1 MLENNKQTIDKVGD
15 SAHVNQAGRD
25 VIINSGLQVSDVV
38 PIVKAMVQS
47 ELALYQQQAENTA
60 QKRFEVF
67 AQSLESAIA
76 DKVADK
82 VGRFN
87 EPAMQFAARE
97 AAIGYIKTGEFSDRE
112 ALIDLLIERVKEK
125 EHSSNQMLIDEAIK
139 ILPKLSKESLA
150 TLTLLAYRNLLLTQ
164 GVVQTLEKW
173 FKSICPILELLPTIT
188 KLDIA
193 CLSQADCVTGIVG
206 LGSNS
211 NWSKSLLKNY
221 DVYFRHEISIEDA
234 ALLRD
239 KLGLRC
245 EGNSI
250 SFDNLSDNP
259 YHIVSI
265 IQLFSVDDVSTIK
278 LRGINTSTY
287 EKLFNKIGQHELL
300 EEVKNVIKRTQ
311 PFTEQ
316 EVISKLDSIHPNWS
330 KAIQLFNEHPLDGY
344 QLKPVGMYIGSR
356 QLSKLCGHEI
366 SMDLFLK

>member
-1 MLENNKQTIDKVGD
+1 MFEDNKQTIGDVGT
-15 SAHVNQAGRD
+15 SAHVNQACRD
-25 VIINSGLQVSDVV
+25 IVINNGLQVSDVV

-60 QKRFEVF
+60 QRRFDDF
-67 AQSLESAIA
+67 AHTLESAIA
-76 DKVADK
+76 EKVAEK
-82 VGRFN
+82 VERFN

-97 AAIGYIKTGEFSDRE
+97 AAVGYIKSGSLSDRE

-125 EHSSNQMLIDEAIK
+125 EHSSSQMLIDEAIK

-150 TLTLLAYRNLLLTQ
+150 ILTLLAYRNLMLSQ
-164 GVVQTLEKW
+164 GFVPVLEGW
-173 FKSICPILELLPTIT
+173 FKCIKPILDVLPAIT

-206 LGSNS
+206 LGSNAD
-211 NWSKSLLKNY
+211 WTKAHLKNY
-221 DVYFRHEISIEDA
+221 DVYFRHPISTGDA
-234 ALLRD
+234 VLLRD
-239 KLGLRC
+239 KLGLRN

-250 SFDNLSDNP
+250 FFDKLPNNP
-259 YHIVSI
+259 YLISSVVR
-265 IQLFSVDDVSTIK
+265 LFAFNDASAIR
-278 LRGINTSTY
+278 LLGINTSTY
-287 EKLFNKIGQHELL
+287 EEVFNKTGQHELL

-316 EVISKLDSIHPNWS
+316 EVINKLDSIHPNWS
-330 KAIQLFNEHPLDGY
+330 KAIQLFNEHPLNGY

-356 QLSKLCGHEI
+356 QLSKLYGQEV